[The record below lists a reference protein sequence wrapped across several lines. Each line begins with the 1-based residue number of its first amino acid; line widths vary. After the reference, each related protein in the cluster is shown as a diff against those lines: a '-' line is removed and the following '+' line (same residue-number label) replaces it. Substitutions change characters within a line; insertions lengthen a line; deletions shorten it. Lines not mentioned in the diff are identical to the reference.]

1 MKKRLNP
8 GSAHLFTSILEPS
21 DNRVWGCHF
30 RVPAR
35 IAERLIEGLD
45 RRVLCS
51 INGTPERAC
60 GILHRGPG
68 LYLITVN
75 KKLRTDLDLDLGA
88 KVRVTLRKDRTEYG
102 LPMPEELRIALAQDD
117 VGRRWFDRLT
127 PGKRRTLL
135 YMVNSVKSPDVRI
148 RRALLIVDHLKAN
161 GGKIDYRQLTE
172 SMKNPRR
179 TL

>member
-1 MKKRLNP
+1 MKKSSHPAVHR
-8 GSAHLFTSILEPS
+8 FTSILEPS
-21 DNRVWGCHF
+21 GNRVWGCHF

-35 IAERLIEGLD
+35 IAKRLIEGSD

-51 INGTPERAC
+51 INGTRERAC

-75 KKLRTDLDLDLGA
+75 KKLRTVLDLAFGVKIGVA
-88 KVRVTLRKDRTEYG
+88 LRKDRTEFG

-117 VGRRWFDRLT
+117 VGRKWFDRLA

-135 YMVNSVKSPDVRI
+135 YMVNSAKSPDIRI
-148 RRALLIVDHLKAN
+148 RRAVVIAEHLKAN
-161 GGKIDYRQLTE
+161 AGKIDYRRLYE
-172 SMKNPRR
+172 AMKNPRR
-179 TL
+179 SRY